1 MFTLKEI
8 KQAARATGFVI
19 YKVNARIN
27 GKQAYRVSDLHGLFT
42 MSPLISVFLES

>member
-8 KQAARATGFVI
+8 KQAASSLGFVV
-19 YKVNARIN
+19 YKTNAKVN

-42 MSPLISVFLES
+42 KSGLISVFLES